1 MSEEIEY
8 IIEESLS
15 PDRYCL
21 VHNYIVSLQQKVEQ
35 LENIRK
41 EAIEFTNSH
50 FKEMIADEEAQALL
64 NILNKGDN
72 NE

>member
-35 LENIRK
+35 LEK
-41 EAIEFTNSH
+41 EN
-50 FKEMIADEEAQALL
+50 KEIKEG
-64 NILNKGDN
+64 K
-72 NE
+72 